1 MKKETAYRIAVLA
14 DIHGNLQALDAVLDD
29 LKKDLPLDGLLVAGD
44 IIVGPGQQQV
54 LQRLVE
60 LGAVMIQGN
69 NEHRIARMEAGTIP
83 PYFYTA
89 KQFSLTRWAYDHL
102 DPYQRTLVCNLP
114 EQTVFQLPGAD
125 PIRMAHGSP
134 RDNSELV
141 LPEGCLSFYRKY
153 FELEP
158 PPSLDQMDELFE
170 LVKEPVL
177 IVGHTHLSW
186 QERRGD
192 QLCMNP
198 GAVNFPLNGW
208 IGAQY
213 ALLSWDGNRWTPEFR
228 AIPYDIEAFRRSN
241 EDSGFLSTGILANL
255 FLKEV
260 ICGRDIS
267 FDFFLLAKKL
277 ADEAGV
283 GHLHYF
289 PDDIWER
296 AAQEFKLPGGES
308 VHA

>member
-1 MKKETAYRIAVLA
+1 MDKIIKYRIAVLA
-14 DIHGNLQALDAVLDD
+14 DIHGNLQALEAVLAD
-29 LKKDLPLDGLLVAGD
+29 LEKDQPLDGLLVAGD
-44 IIVGPGQQQV
+44 IIVGPGQKQV

-69 NEHRIARMEAGTIP
+69 NEQRIARMEVGTIP

-89 KQFSLTRWAYDHL
+89 RQFSLTRWAYEHL
-102 DPYQRTLVCNLP
+102 DPNQRTLVCNLP
-114 EQTVFQLPGAD
+114 EQTLFHLRGAD

-141 LPEGCLSFYRKY
+141 LPERCLSFYRKY
-153 FELEP
+153 FELVA
-158 PPSLDQMDELFE
+158 PPSANQMDEIFE

-177 IVGHTHLSW
+177 IVGHTHLPW

-192 QLCMNP
+192 QLLMNP
-198 GAVNFPLNGW
+198 GAVNGPANGW

-213 ALLSWDGNRWTPEFR
+213 ALLSWDGNCWMPEFR
-228 AIPYDIEAFRRSN
+228 AIPYDIEAFRCSN
-241 EDSGFLSTGILANL
+241 EESGFLSTGILANI

-260 ICGRDIS
+260 IYGRDIS

-296 AAQEFKLPGGES
+296 AAQEFKLPGGDS
-308 VHA
+308 VYV

>member
-1 MKKETAYRIAVLA
+1 MPSHYRIAVLA
-14 DIHGNLQALDAVLDD
+14 DIHGNLQALEAVLAD
-29 LKKDLPLDGLLVAGD
+29 LENDLPLDGILVAGD
-44 IIVGPGQQQV
+44 IITGPGQQQV

-69 NEHRIARMEAGTIP
+69 NEKRIARMDAGTIP
-83 PYFYTA
+83 PYFFTA
-89 KQFSLTRWAYDHL
+89 KQFSLMRWAYEHL
-102 DPYQRTLVCNLP
+102 DSNQRALICNLP
-114 EQTVFQLPGAD
+114 EQTVFHLPGAD
-125 PIRMAHGSP
+125 SILMAHGSP
-134 RDNSELV
+134 RDNNELV
-141 LPEGCLSFYRKY
+141 LPERCLSFYRKY
-153 FELEP
+153 FELNT
-158 PPSLDQMDELFE
+158 PPSPNQMDELFE

-192 QLCMNP
+192 QLLMDP

-213 ALLSWDGNRWTPEFR
+213 ALLSWDGNNWMPEFR
-228 AIPYDIEAFRRSN
+228 AIPYDIEAFRCSN

-283 GHLHYF
+283 GHLHYI
-289 PDDIWER
+289 PDDVWER
-296 AAQEFKLPGGES
+296 AEREFKLPGGDR
-308 VHA
+308 VYV